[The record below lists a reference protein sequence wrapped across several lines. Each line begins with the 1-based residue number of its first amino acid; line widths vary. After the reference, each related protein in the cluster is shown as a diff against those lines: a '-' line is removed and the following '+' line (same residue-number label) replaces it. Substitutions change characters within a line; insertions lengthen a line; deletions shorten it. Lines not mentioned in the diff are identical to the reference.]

1 MLAHYH
7 HSSNMELKEKTTDP
21 AQKTN
26 EILKGWTNL
35 SILAGNI
42 MNSGEMEEEI
52 KRLDAKATYLMDRLQ
67 MCYVEVE
74 EWRTKY
80 ESLDDEK

>member
-1 MLAHYH
+1 M
-7 HSSNMELKEKTTDP
+7 
-21 AQKTN
+21 
-26 EILKGWTNL
+26 LKGWTNV
-35 SILAGNI
+35 SILAGDI

-52 KRLDAKATYLMDRLQ
+52 KRLEAKATYLMDRLQ

-74 EWRTKY
+74 ERRTKY

>member
-1 MLAHYH
+1 M
-7 HSSNMELKEKTTDP
+7 
-21 AQKTN
+21 
-26 EILKGWTNL
+26 LKGWTNL
-35 SILAGNI
+35 SILAGDT

-52 KRLDAKATYLMDRLQ
+52 KRLEAKATYLMDRLQ

-74 EWRTKY
+74 EWRTQY

>member
-1 MLAHYH
+1 M
-7 HSSNMELKEKTTDP
+7 
-21 AQKTN
+21 
-26 EILKGWTNL
+26 LKGWTNL
-35 SILAGNI
+35 SILAGDI

-52 KRLDAKATYLMDRLQ
+52 KRLEAKATYLMNRLQ

-74 EWRTKY
+74 ERRTKY

>member
-1 MLAHYH
+1 
-7 HSSNMELKEKTTDP
+7 
-21 AQKTN
+21 
-26 EILKGWTNL
+26 
-35 SILAGNI
+35 

-52 KRLDAKATYLMDRLQ
+52 KRLEAKATYLMDRLQ

-80 ESLDDEK
+80 ESLDDEKVKGFRGTDMRNPQQPGQEENF

>member
-1 MLAHYH
+1 M
-7 HSSNMELKEKTTDP
+7 
-21 AQKTN
+21 
-26 EILKGWTNL
+26 LKGWTDL
-35 SILAGNI
+35 SILAGDI

-52 KRLDAKATYLMDRLQ
+52 KRLEAKATYLMDRLQ

-74 EWRTKY
+74 ERRTKY